1 MLMKDRVEEGEKL
14 FVKGYDAY
22 LREPKNTLV
31 SDRKFLKDL
40 EKSARYKNA
49 KALFVLGYFLC
60 VPYKDLPVNVK
71 KGKKVLQKAYP
82 GLLSLSNS
90 RHDPVATKFLSE
102 YYRVPLADFVKD
114 DSKVK
119 ELVSLSK
126 MYEEEE
132 RSPLLQEKNPA
143 SGGGSSENDS
153 LVLAIT
159 ALESSEEQTE
169 ETEENLKMIVH
180 SAEGGN
186 IRACLYLGELYS
198 EGKYVERDADKARAY
213 LRKAEECGS
222 VKAKY
227 LLGKEEVEGNFS
239 SPYITEGLN
248 RIYSAA
254 KAGLKEAQFYLGKI
268 YYEGKVVGQDYQK
281 AYLYFQASYHRG
293 EEEAR
298 SYLNRIENL
307 QGDRALIL
315 ERQEKEKEKSER
327 K

>member
-1 MLMKDRVEEGEKL
+1 M
-14 FVKGYDAY
+14 
-22 LREPKNTLV
+22 
-31 SDRKFLKDL
+31 
-40 EKSARYKNA
+40 
-49 KALFVLGYFLC
+49 
-60 VPYKDLPVNVK
+60 
-71 KGKKVLQKAYP
+71 
-82 GLLSLSNS
+82 
-90 RHDPVATKFLSE
+90 
-102 YYRVPLADFVKD
+102 
-114 DSKVK
+114 
-119 ELVSLSK
+119 
-126 MYEEEE
+126 
-132 RSPLLQEKNPA
+132 
-143 SGGGSSENDS
+143 
-153 LVLAIT
+153 
-159 ALESSEEQTE
+159 
-169 ETEENLKMIVH
+169 
-180 SAEGGN
+180 
-186 IRACLYLGELYS
+186 
-198 EGKYVERDADKARAY
+198 ARAY

-281 AYLYFQASYHRG
+281 ACLYFQASYHRG

>member
-1 MLMKDRVEEGEKL
+1 MKDREQEGEKL
-14 FVKGYDAY
+14 FKRGYEAY

-49 KALFVLGYFLC
+49 KALFALGHLLC
-60 VPYKDLPVNVK
+60 VPYKDLPVNVR
-71 KGKKVLQKAYP
+71 KGEKVLKKAYP
-82 GLLSLSNS
+82 GLLSLSNG

-102 YYRVPLADFVKD
+102 YYRVPLAGFVKD
-114 DSKVK
+114 DSKVQ

-132 RSPLLQEKNPA
+132 RSPLLQEKTPA
-143 SGGGSSENDS
+143 GGGSSENDS

-159 ALESSEEQTE
+159 ALESSEEPSE
-169 ETEENLKMIVH
+169 EATENLKMIVH
-180 SAEGGN
+180 SSEGGN
-186 IRACLYLGELYS
+186 IRACLYLGELYT
-198 EGKYVERDADKARAY
+198 EGKYVERDMDKARAY
-213 LRKAEECGS
+213 LKKAEDSGS

-227 LLGKEEVEGNFS
+227 LLGKEEVEGNYS

-268 YYEGKVVGQDYQK
+268 YYEGKIVGQDYRK

-293 EEEAR
+293 EEEAK

-307 QGDRALIL
+307 QGARALIL
-315 ERQEKEKEKSER
+315 KEQEKEKDSGK